1 MESLYVIGGQQ
12 RTPRGML
19 VDEDVWYEYGKG
31 VIMRVDPSSGNVTTS
46 LEYVSPPHACA
57 EHEPQVLFKSATVHD
72 DRLYACTQTEV
83 IVYSLPEL
91 EQLVYISLPCFN
103 DLHHV
108 RPTPEGNLLI
118 ANSGLD
124 MVLEISHEGE
134 VLREWSTLGEDPWS
148 RFSRDI
154 DYRKG
159 VSTKP
164 HKSHPNYVFYVG
176 DEPWAT
182 RFQQRDAISL
192 TNPERRIEVGLER
205 MHDGVVSNGHV
216 YFTTVDG
223 KVVVADHERLL
234 VEQVIDLNAMH
245 EDEALLGWCRS
256 LHLDGDT
263 RLGRLL
269 AHAPHE
275 VPRERQLGRPP
286 LPAPAADAHR
296 LLRPRARPADQGDRP
311 RGARPERGVQHPPR
325 AGRGERGRASAGNA
339 RGGEPPMSTEA
350 PSKSLSGKGL
360 MQSVGE
366 WSARN
371 DALSAALSELVRTH
385 GPADGGLGLDVGCQN
400 GALTDAW
407 ERLTDL
413 HWTGIDPGIA
423 ELRQSEAGLDLHPG
437 WAHELPF
444 PDAHFDCAIFA
455 NV

>member
-31 VIMRVDPSSGNVTTS
+31 VIMRVDPSSGTVTPA

-57 EHEPQVLFKSATVHD
+57 EHEPQVLFKSATVHG

-83 IVYSLPEL
+83 IIYSLPGF
-91 EQLVYISLPCFN
+91 EQLEYISLPCFN

-108 RPTPEGNLLI
+108 RRTPEGNLLI

-124 MVLEISHEGE
+124 MVLEISHDGE

-164 HKSHPNYVFYVG
+164 HTSHPNYVFYVG

-192 TNPERRIEVGLER
+192 THPERRIEVGLER

-223 KVVVADHERLL
+223 KVVVADHERLS
-234 VEQVIDLNAMH
+234 VEQVIDLNALH

-256 LHLDGDT
+256 LHLDGDRAWVGFSRMRPT
-263 RLGRLL
+263 KFRENVSWVVHRFRRLQPTHIACYDLVQGRLIKEIDL
-269 AHAPHE
+269 EEH
-275 VPRERQLGRPP
+275 G
-286 LPAPAADAHR
+286 
-296 LLRPRARPADQGDRP
+296 
-311 RGARPERGVQHPPR
+311 
-325 AGRGERGRASAGNA
+325 
-339 RGGEPPMSTEA
+339 
-350 PSKSLSGKGL
+350 
-360 MQSVGE
+360 
-366 WSARN
+366 
-371 DALSAALSELVRTH
+371 LSAVFSILP
-385 GPADGGLGLDVGCQN
+385 GPASVN
-400 GALTDAW
+400 GVAHPEGT
-407 ERLTDL
+407 R
-413 HWTGIDPGIA
+413 A
-423 ELRQSEAGLDLHPG
+423 EASHP
-437 WAHELPF
+437 
-444 PDAHFDCAIFA
+444 
-455 NV
+455 